1 MKRLFYGICISVALI
16 FAMAVGLCV
25 HVLSAPPTVA
35 AVEDTLCIVLDAGH
49 GGVDGGV
56 TGKETKIK
64 ESDINL
70 AITYQVKA
78 ELEALGFEVVL
89 TRKTESGLYGTA
101 TKGFKKRDMQK
112 RRQIIE
118 ETDPAMVI
126 SLHQNF
132 YPTRNTRGA
141 QVFYSKGNAGGQ
153 RLALL
158 MQKELNVLYA
168 KEGARARNA
177 ASGQFYMLEC
187 SDCPSVLVECGFLSN
202 REDERLLISEGWQ
215 KTLGQTIA
223 ASVMSYFSDFTA

>member
-202 REDERLLISEGWQ
+202 REDERLLTSEGWQ

-223 ASVMSYFSDFTA
+223 ASAMSYFSDFTA

>member
-25 HVLSAPPTVA
+25 GVLSAPPTVA

-70 AITYQVKA
+70 AITYQVKT
-78 ELEALGFEVVL
+78 ELEALGFEVIL
-89 TRKTESGLYGTA
+89 TRKTEAGLYGAA

-202 REDERLLISEGWQ
+202 REDERLLTSEGWQ

-223 ASVMSYFSDFTA
+223 ASAMSYFSDFTA

>member
-1 MKRLFYGICISVALI
+1 LKAALEE
-16 FAMAVGLCV
+16 M
-25 HVLSAPPTVA
+25 
-35 AVEDTLCIVLDAGH
+35 
-49 GGVDGGV
+49 
-56 TGKETKIK
+56 
-64 ESDINL
+64 
-70 AITYQVKA
+70 
-78 ELEALGFEVVL
+78 GFEVAL
-89 TRKTESGLYGTA
+89 TRKTEAGLYGTTA
-101 TKGFKKRDMQK
+101 KGFKKRDMQ
-112 RRQIIE
+112 RRKEIIE
-118 ETDPAMVI
+118 EVDPSMVI

-202 REDERLLISEGWQ
+202 REDERLLTSEGWQ

-223 ASVMSYFSDFTA
+223 ASAMSYFSDFTA